1 MKKLILLLAIIAFT
15 GCKNDQKSE
24 ENVMPSEDTNTTEKT
39 EKQSDGLTLLKGEF
53 VYYDD
58 AAVLQTH
65 AEIYGVLLINKFED
79 LKNRAEKFK
88 TKPTDMVQVE
98 VRGKITN
105 EKHENILWDNKIEIF
120 EILNV
125 SKPNPEGGEMITI
138 GKD

>member
-1 MKKLILLLAIIAFT
+1 MKKVLLSLIIIAFVS
-15 GCKNDQKSE
+15 CKNEQKSDKSIT
-24 ENVMPSEDTNTTEKT
+24 PPEDANATEKN
-39 EKQSDGLTLLKGEF
+39 EKQNDGLTLLKGEF

-65 AEIYGVLLINKFED
+65 SEIYGVLLINKFEE
-79 LKNRAEKFK
+79 LKNRAEEFK

-98 VRGKITN
+98 IRGKITN

-125 SKPNPEGGEMITI
+125 IKPNPDGDEMITI

>member
-1 MKKLILLLAIIAFT
+1 MKKLILLLAIIAST